1 MSLVRVMS
9 LEEPISGDDVIRK
22 IREEAELAEKLIA
35 VACELRAQ
43 IAHLAEQLRMRQMQT
58 ARALQQSKIK
68 PGQA

>member
-1 MSLVRVMS
+1 MSP
-9 LEEPISGDDVIRK
+9 EEPISAEDVIRK

-43 IAHLAEQLRMRQMQT
+43 IAHLGEQLRVRQMQS
-58 ARALQQSKIK
+58 ARTLQQSKIK

>member
-1 MSLVRVMS
+1 MSP
-9 LEEPISGDDVIRK
+9 EEPISAEDVLRK
-22 IREEAELAEKLIA
+22 IREEAELAEELIA

-43 IAHLAEQLRMRQMQT
+43 IAHLGEQLRIRQMHS